1 MEVKLSKRS
10 TLVKY
15 IVDKVENDG
24 QRASWSSVLQ
34 RSYSL
39 FFQGEKKMFPCGSTE
54 NWVECYL
61 FVYSASVVCVLH
73 ADAWGCNMQHTCVN
87 HSLFHIGLLFACFF
101 VCFETGFLISLQLAK
116 QAGQARKPQ
125 GSSCPCSYPPMT
137 LLQKIYYYAVMFFLT
152 WLLELRSSCLLNKH
166 FTD

>member
-1 MEVKLSKRS
+1 MMVREHP
-10 TLVKY
+10 
-15 IVDKVENDG
+15 G
-24 QRASWSSVLQ
+24 QVFCKDPIPSSS
-34 RSYSL
+34 R
-39 FFQGEKKMFPCGSTE
+39 EKKKMFPCGSTE

-116 QAGQARKPQ
+116 QARQARKPQ

-137 LLQKIYYYAVMFFLT
+137 LLQKIYYYALMFFLT